1 MSDTPA
7 QLIPD
12 HLAADI
18 SNTAALAAI
27 MLRELKESVLFI
39 EERLATSTA
48 NRTDVT
54 QTLKIA
60 QERATKQAQSDF
72 DPASSSS

>member
-1 MSDTPA
+1 MSDKPP
-7 QLIPD
+7 QLVPD

-27 MLRELKESVLFI
+27 MLHELRDSVLFI

-54 QTLKIA
+54 QTTAIA
-60 QERATKQAQSDF
+60 KQRAVQQAQSDL
-72 DPASSSS
+72 DPPTSS